1 MSCQRGLA
9 DFNGP
14 NEFGMSARLID
25 GKNGQK
31 LADVLFD
38 IIRWLVLA
46 CNQGKMIYKNMYYF
60 KNSN

>member
-1 MSCQRGLA
+1 MPKRFYSSEIHLLA

-25 GKNGQK
+25 RKNGQK

-38 IIRWLVLA
+38 IIR
-46 CNQGKMIYKNMYYF
+46 
-60 KNSN
+60 